1 MDPDL
6 AARPNVQEPSAKS
19 IETTPV
25 HGLIANNFFD
35 HKRVDD
41 SKSSVL
47 RRPASPFP
55 QTDRI
60 DCRVVILESP
70 AQAQGFWVLEISFV
84 DFEIHLGLHRAR
96 LRLVVAVVDS
106 SIRFSGLP
114 TSAVDNVA
122 NRSMADPE
130 FSGVMSDESS

>member
-1 MDPDL
+1 VSSSLSSQCSISKDDRLSRILCGGGQVIGVGMRRKAAEFHALKAHALERADDL
-6 AARPNVQEPSAKS
+6 GAM
-19 IETTPV
+19 
-25 HGLIANNFFD
+25 
-35 HKRVDD
+35 
-41 SKSSVL
+41 
-47 RRPASPFP
+47 
-55 QTDRI
+55 
-60 DCRVVILESP
+60 VILESP